1 MHAHTHTHAVN
12 NQVCAVFRSKKCV
25 MIPPK
30 QNDKRLYIFYYNKWA
45 SLLRQTQVNM
55 YIFYIINLKR
65 DINGEPL
72 IFCCSLKTHITDG
85 VSFSPHG

>member
-1 MHAHTHTHAVN
+1 V
-12 NQVCAVFRSKKCV
+12 QFLGQKSE

-45 SLLRQTQVNM
+45 SLLRRTQVNM
-55 YIFYIINLKR
+55 YIFSIINLKR

-72 IFCCSLKTHITDG
+72 IFCCSL
-85 VSFSPHG
+85 